1 MDFERKEEN
10 YNYLSDYR
18 EDRFAESHGIDPI
31 TFNDGNVA
39 KIEILQEVRG
49 WDQSKIDGKFGKGS
63 TVRFHKYL
71 VKCPKHGEFFTL
83 IEDDPRPWSYQ
94 CYHCITDEIN
104 RVGSARYIR
113 DSAFWKSR
121 REVGR

>member
-94 CYHCITDEIN
+94 CYHCVTEEIDK
-104 RVGSARYIR
+104 VISARFIR
-113 DSAFWKSR
+113 DSAYWKAR
-121 REVGR
+121 RTGT